1 MINIDGSLTQRR
13 TQPFLSFRSHF
24 NLKVEYRQNCDFQVD
39 DMERDLS
46 ARFID
51 MDEHYFTPTMA
62 KYQQEQ
68 DMQRTRSAS
77 SYEGGSAKAKTTVT
91 GFKPV
96 SSVNLLRSKIY
107 FFLIMGLV

>member
-1 MINIDGSLTQRR
+1 MNAYIC
-13 TQPFLSFRSHF
+13 LSNLSSYSNLFALYRHF
-24 NLKVEYRQNCDFQVD
+24 NLKVEYRRNCDFQVD

-77 SYEGGSAKAKTTVT
+77 SYEGGSAKAKSTVT

-96 SSVNLLRSKIY
+96 STVSACSS
-107 FFLIMGLV
+107 

>member
-1 MINIDGSLTQRR
+1 
-13 TQPFLSFRSHF
+13 
-24 NLKVEYRQNCDFQVD
+24 
-39 DMERDLS
+39 MERDLS

-77 SYEGGSAKAKTTVT
+77 SYEGGSVKAKGTIT

-96 SSVNLLRSKIY
+96 SVVCVFQSVHCSYTLLTLRPNLGELALTNRSI
-107 FFLIMGLV
+107 